1 MATQERPR
9 LDPATAR
16 QVIDPSS
23 YAEWDGLLDTFDRL
37 RAETP
42 VAWVEPEDGGVHP
55 PFWLVT
61 RYDDV
66 MRMSK
71 DNATF
76 LNNPHTVVFSLT
88 EGIEF
93 AKAFSGGSE
102 HMVASLV
109 TFDAPIHMKYR
120 KLTQE
125 WFMPK
130 NLRTVEDEIRAI
142 AHAAVD
148 RLLAGG
154 GEADFVKTVAAPYPL
169 HVVMQ
174 ILGVPEEDEP
184 RMLMLTQQMFGGS
197 DEDLNQSGMKDLPP
211 EAITQLVAG
220 AVKDFEAYF
229 AKLTAERRASPT
241 ADVASTIANAVID
254 GEPLNDRD
262 MMGYYIILAAAGH
275 DTTSASTAGAMLALA
290 RDPEQWAR
298 VRADRSLLPGI
309 VEEAIRW
316 TTPVQHFMRTAAED
330 TEVGGQPIAKGD
342 WLMMN
347 YVAANHDPA
356 HFENPRRFDAARSP
370 NRHLAFG
377 AGAHQCLGLHLARLE
392 IANPLRD
399 AARPDRD
406 GRTGRRTGAQQID
419 LRRRAEDPAATLHPG
434 LIRPAYGH
442 DGPRHGPGVTQ
453 SRGKNLS
460 VYARSRQLAR
470 KGVGLRK
477 NGVSLCDRMSGCAG
491 ETSACDA
498 PE

>member
-1 MATQERPR
+1 MATSAKPV
-9 LDPATAR
+9 LDADTAR
-16 QVIDPSS
+16 QIIDPAS
-23 YAEWDGLLDTFDRL
+23 YASWDPLLDTFDRL
-37 RAETP
+37 RDENP
-42 VAWVEPEDGGVHP
+42 VAWVEPARDAVHP

-93 AKAFSGGSE
+93 AKAMTNGSE
-102 HMVASLV
+102 HLVASLV
-109 TFDAPIHMKYR
+109 TFDGDTHRKYR
-120 KLTQE
+120 KLTQD

-130 NLRTVEDEIRAI
+130 NLRTVEDEIRSI
-142 AHAAVD
+142 AHGAVD
-148 RLLAGG
+148 RLLEGG
-154 GEADFVKTVAAPYPL
+154 AEADFVKTVSAPYPL

-174 ILGVPEEDEP
+174 IMGVPEEDEP
-184 RMLMLTQQMFGGS
+184 RMLMLTQQLFGGQ
-197 DEDLNQSGMKDLPP
+197 DDDLNQSGMKDLPP

-220 AVKDFEAYF
+220 AVADFEAYF
-229 AKLTAERRASPT
+229 ARLTAERRANPT
-241 ADVASTIANAVID
+241 NDVASTIANAVID

-290 RDPEQWAR
+290 QDPEQWAR
-298 VRADRSLLPGI
+298 VKADRSLLPGI

-330 TEVGGQPIAKGD
+330 TEVGGQAIAKGD

-356 HFENPRRFDAARSP
+356 HFDDPRRFDAARSP

-392 IANPLRD
+392 MRILFETLL
-399 AARPDRD
+399 DRIETVELA
-406 GRTGRRTGAQQID
+406 G
-419 LRRRAEDPAATLHPG
+419 EP
-434 LIRPAYGH
+434 
-442 DGPRHGPGVTQ
+442 
-453 SRGKNLS
+453 
-460 VYARSRQLAR
+460 ARSRSTF
-470 KGVGLRK
+470 VGGLKALPLRI
-477 NGVSLCDRMSGCAG
+477 VA
-491 ETSACDA
+491 A
-498 PE
+498 